1 MLKDE
6 VTYAFWFLL
15 VAIIWG
21 ATNPFLKKGGSG
33 IENVKKQ
40 NFMLQFIA
48 ELKFLV
54 FNWQYAVPFILNQF
68 GSVVYYFTIAK
79 ADISLAVP
87 ITNSLTFITST
98 VVGRLLGEPAHS
110 RWTYLGLTFVVCG
123 VALCVSSKMA

>member
-6 VTYAFWFLL
+6 VASAFWFLL

-33 IENVKKQ
+33 IEKVRKQ
-40 NFMLQFIA
+40 NQILQFIA
-48 ELKFLV
+48 ELKFLI
-54 FNWQYAVPFILNQF
+54 FNWRYAIPFVLNQS
-68 GSVVYYFTIAK
+68 GSVIYYFTIAK

-98 VVGRLLGEPAHS
+98 VVGRLLGEPAQS
-110 RWTYLGLTFVVCG
+110 RWTYLGLSLVVCG